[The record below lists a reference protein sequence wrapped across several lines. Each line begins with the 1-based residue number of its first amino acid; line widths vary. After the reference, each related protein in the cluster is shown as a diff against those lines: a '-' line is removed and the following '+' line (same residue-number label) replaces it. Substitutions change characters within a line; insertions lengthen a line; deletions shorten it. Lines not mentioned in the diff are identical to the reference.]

1 MKTKH
6 LVKFL
11 NNSSHLDTDLE
22 FIEIINLINNDGRFK
37 QDESNYIFDFVNPQ
51 VHKKLSS
58 RANSDQARRLAM
70 NHLKNT
76 VRTAFI
82 KRLYETTT
90 IYFRDI
96 LKSATQKGMN
106 ADKLIGEHSISLTSR
121 DLLKIGDYDKIIEKI
136 SNSIFRQLENEKDTK
151 KLIDKLDKKLGLAIG
166 NEIISNALPYLEI
179 RHLLVH
185 NGGNADKDFCDTFP
199 FIEAEE
205 GKVIK
210 LTTELINNARNA
222 LITLIK
228 EFDKKIVEKELINQT
243 ELQP

>member
-11 NNSSHLDTDLE
+11 NNSAHLDTDLE
-22 FIEIINLINNDGRFK
+22 FIEIINLANNDGRFK
-37 QDESNYIFDFVNPQ
+37 QEKSSYIFDFVDSTKHP
-51 VHKKLSS
+51 KLST
-58 RANSDQARRLAM
+58 RANSDQGRRLAM

-96 LKSATQKGMN
+96 VKSATEKGLD
-106 ADKLIGEHSISLTSR
+106 ADKLIGEHSINLSSR
-121 DLLKIGDYDKIIEKI
+121 ELIKIGSYDKIIEKI
-136 SNSIFRQLENEKDTK
+136 STAIFRQLENEKSTK
-151 KLIDKLDKKLGLAIG
+151 KLIDKLDKKLGLGIG
-166 NEIISNALPYLEI
+166 SEIISNALPYLEI

-185 NGGNADKDFCDTFP
+185 NDGKADKEFCDTFP
-199 FIEAEE
+199 FIPAEE
-205 GKVIK
+205 RKAIK
-210 LTTELINNARNA
+210 LTHELITNARIA

-228 EFDKKIVEKELINQT
+228 EFDKKVVEKGLVEDS

>member
-22 FIEIINLINNDGRFK
+22 FIEIINLVNNDGRFK
-37 QDESNYIFDFVNPQ
+37 QDGTNLIFDFVDPQ
-51 VHKKLSS
+51 IHKKLST
-58 RANSDQARRLAM
+58 RANSEQARKLAM
-70 NHLKNT
+70 NHLRNT

-96 LKSATQKGMN
+96 LKSATDKGMDS
-106 ADKLIGEHSISLTSR
+106 DKLIGEHSISLTSR
-121 DLLKIGDYDKIIEKI
+121 ELLQIGNYEKIVEKI
-136 SNSIFRQLENEKDTK
+136 SSSIFRQLENEKNTK
-151 KLIDKLDKKLGLAIG
+151 KLIDKLDRKLGLGVG

-185 NGGNADKDFCDTFP
+185 NAGKADQDFCDTFP

-205 GKVIK
+205 GKLIK
-210 LTTELINNARNA
+210 LSTDLINNARNA

-228 EFDKKIVEKELINQT
+228 EFDKKIVEKELINQS